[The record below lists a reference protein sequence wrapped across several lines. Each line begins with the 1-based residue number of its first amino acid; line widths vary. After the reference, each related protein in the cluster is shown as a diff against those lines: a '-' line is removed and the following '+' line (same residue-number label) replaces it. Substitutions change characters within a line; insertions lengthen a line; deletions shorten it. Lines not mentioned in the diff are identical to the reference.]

1 MGRRRGRRRAP
12 FKLKLSSDLIQSIA
26 AIFLIAAGG
35 ILFLSFTRQTF
46 ILRLIYQELTL
57 YAGWVS
63 FLAPFLFFAA
73 GLMLTKLRWRI
84 TKPNVFVGG
93 AVIITSLAVLTKS
106 GLWGQQI
113 RQNAAALITKPGV
126 IIIFSGLILVGIII
140 ITETPL
146 DEFLLKIA
154 SGFQKTKSAL
164 GSFKSKTALPAWNQ
178 RNRPVKIKGIGELD
192 SHEITAN
199 SSLANETQAVKTAA
213 PNPSPLEQKVLTNL
227 PGSASEIWKYPP
239 VSLLKDSFGGK
250 ADRGDVKNNA
260 DIIEKTLDSF
270 GIHARVVEFNGGPAI
285 TQYALEIALGTKLAK
300 ITTLQNDLARAL
312 ASPTGQIRI
321 EAPIPG
327 RSLVGI
333 EVPNH
338 SPEFVTLRKV
348 LTSKELKNNPSK
360 LAVALGLNV
369 SGHPIVADI
378 DQMPHV
384 LIAGATGSGKSVA
397 INSFLCTILFR
408 ASPEEVKLILIDP
421 KRVELTCYN
430 GIPHLLTPVI
440 VEPAM
445 VVSALKWAL
454 GEMER
459 RYKVFAEVGAK
470 NIASYN
476 EQSGFQAMPYILI
489 VVDELADVIM
499 FAPNEVEES
508 ITRLAQMARAT
519 GIHLIVATQRPSTDV
534 ITGLIKANIP
544 CRIAF
549 NVTSMVD
556 SRVILDSPGAEKLL
570 GRGDMLYIPP
580 NQAKPTRI
588 QGTFVS
594 DAEIN
599 QLINYLRQIGVR
611 PDYNLAVT
619 EKYQPGKSAGGRTG
633 ATFDENGAEVDD
645 LFDQAIRTIVQ
656 NHNASASFL
665 QRRLSIGYARAAR
678 ILDQLHH
685 YQAVGAA
692 DGAKPRKILI
702 KDAEAFL
709 GELHSGS

>member
-12 FKLKLSSDLIQSIA
+12 FKLKLSSDIIQSIA
-26 AIFLIAAGG
+26 AIILIVIGG
-35 ILFLSFTRQTF
+35 ILFLSFTRQTA
-46 ILRLIYQELTL
+46 ILRLIYQELKF
-57 YAGWVS
+57 YIGWVS
-63 FLAPFLFFAA
+63 FFAPFLFFSA

-84 TKPNVFVGG
+84 TKPNVFIGG
-93 AVIITSLAVLTKS
+93 IIIIVSLATLTKAGVLGS
-106 GLWGQQI
+106 EI
-113 RQNAAALITKPGV
+113 RNNTSVLITNPGSV
-126 IIIFSGLILVGIII
+126 IIFSGLILVGIII
-140 ITETPL
+140 LTETPL

-154 SGFQKTKSAL
+154 GGLQKTKNTFTSI
-164 GSFKSKTALPAWNQ
+164 KSKTALPVWNQ
-178 RNRPVKIKGIGELD
+178 KTKPVKIKGISELSD
-192 SHEITAN
+192 HDG
-199 SSLANETQAVKTAA
+199 SSARPSVDTSPSKTAA
-213 PNPSPLEQKVLTNL
+213 PGTPALEPKVLTNL
-227 PGSASEIWKYPP
+227 PGTVSGIWKYPP
-239 VSLLKDSFGGK
+239 VSLLKDTYGGK

-270 GIHARVVEFNGGPAI
+270 GIQARVVECNGGPAI
-285 TQYALEIALGTKLAK
+285 TQYVLEIALGTKLAK

-327 RSLVGI
+327 RDLVGI
-333 EVPNH
+333 EVPNR

-369 SGHPIVADI
+369 SGHPIIADI
-378 DQMPHV
+378 DMMPHV

-408 ASPEEVKLILIDP
+408 ASPEEVKLILVDP
-421 KRVELTCYN
+421 KRVELTGYN

-440 VEPAM
+440 IEPSM
-445 VVSALKWAL
+445 VISALKWAL

-459 RYKVFAEVGAK
+459 RYKIFAEVGAK

-519 GIHLIVATQRPSTDV
+519 GIHLVVATQRPSTDV

-570 GRGDMLYIPP
+570 GRGDMLYVPP

-588 QGTFVS
+588 QGAFVS
-594 DAEIN
+594 DAEIE
-599 QLINYLRQIGVR
+599 QLIKYLRQAGIQ
-611 PDYNLAVT
+611 PEYNLAVT
-619 EKYQPGKSAGGRTG
+619 EKYQPGKARAGTIS
-633 ATFDENGAEVDD
+633 DEDGTAVDD
-645 LFDQAIRTIVQ
+645 LFDQAVRTIVQ
-656 NHNASASFL
+656 NKNASASFL

-678 ILDQLHH
+678 ILDQLLHH
-685 YQAVGAA
+685 HVVSPA
-692 DGAKPRKILI
+692 DGAKPREILI

-709 GELHSGS
+709 RELHSSS

>member
-1 MGRRRGRRRAP
+1 MNFMGRRRGRRRAP

-26 AIFLIAAGG
+26 AIFLIAIGG
-35 ILFLSFTRQTF
+35 VLFLSFTRQTL
-46 ILRLIYQELTL
+46 ILRLVYQKLTI
-57 YAGWVS
+57 YAGWAS
-63 FLAPFLFFAA
+63 LFAPFLFFAA
-73 GLMLTKLRWRI
+73 GLMLTKLRWRV
-84 TKPNVFVGG
+84 TKPNVFIGG
-93 AVIITSLAVLTKS
+93 ALIIASSATLTKS
-106 GLWGQQI
+106 GILGLEIW
-113 RQNAAALITKPGV
+113 QNISTLITNSGAV
-126 IIIFSGLILVGIII
+126 IIFSGLILVGIII

-146 DEFLLKIA
+146 DEFLFKIVN
-154 SGFQKTKSAL
+154 GFQKIQNAL
-164 GSFKSKTALPAWNQ
+164 VSFKPKTALPSWNQ
-178 RNRPVKIKGIGELD
+178 KNKPVKIKGISELSD
-192 SHEITAN
+192 HDPAVISN
-199 SSLANETQAVKTAA
+199 STTEAQTTKTAA
-213 PNPSPLEQKVLTNL
+213 PNASPLEQKVLTNL
-227 PGSASEIWKYPP
+227 PGSVNEIWKYPP

-250 ADRGDVKNNA
+250 ADRGDVKKNA
-260 DIIEKTLDSF
+260 DIIEQTLESF
-270 GIHARVVEFNGGPAI
+270 GIQAHVSEYNGGPAV

-333 EVPNH
+333 EVPNR

-348 LTSKELKNNPSK
+348 ITSKELKNNPSK
-360 LAVALGLNV
+360 LAVALGLDV
-369 SGHPIVADI
+369 SGHPIIADI
-378 DQMPHV
+378 DQMPHI

-408 ASPEEVKLILIDP
+408 ASPEEVKLILVDP
-421 KRVELTCYN
+421 KRVELTGYN

-440 VEPAM
+440 VEPEM

-459 RYKVFAEVGAK
+459 RYKIFAEVGAK
-470 NIASYN
+470 NIAAYN

-489 VVDELADVIM
+489 VIDELADVMM
-499 FAPNEVEES
+499 FSPNEVEES

-519 GIHLIVATQRPSTDV
+519 GIHLVVATQRPSTDV

-594 DAEIN
+594 DSEID
-599 QLINYLRQIGVR
+599 QLIKYLRQIGVQ
-611 PDYNLAVT
+611 PEYNLAVT
-619 EKYQPGKSAGGRTG
+619 EKYPAGKTRAG
-633 ATFDENGAEVDD
+633 AVSDENGAEVDD

-656 NHNASASFL
+656 NNNASASFL

-678 ILDQLHH
+678 ILDQLRLH
-685 YQAVGAA
+685 QVVGEA
-692 DGAKPRKILI
+692 DGAKPRQILI
-702 KDAEAFL
+702 KDAELFL
-709 GELHSGS
+709 RQLHSSS

>member
-1 MGRRRGRRRAP
+1 MSLIMGRRRGRRRAP
-12 FKLKLSSDLIQSIA
+12 FKLKLSSDIIQSIA
-26 AIFLIAAGG
+26 AIFLIVTGG
-35 ILFLSFTRQTF
+35 VLFLSFTRQTF
-46 ILRLIYQELTL
+46 ILRYIYQELTF
-57 YAGWVS
+57 YTGWVS
-63 FLAPFLFFAA
+63 LFIPFLFFAA

-84 TKPNVFVGG
+84 TKPNILTGG
-93 AVIITSLAVLTKS
+93 AIIIVSLATLTKS
-106 GLWGQQI
+106 GVLGQQAWKNI
-113 RQNAAALITKPGV
+113 AVLITNTGTA
-126 IIIFSGLILVGIII
+126 IIFSGLILVGIII
-140 ITETPL
+140 LTETPL
-146 DEFLLKIA
+146 DEFLLKIV
-154 SGFQKTKSAL
+154 SSFQKTKKTL
-164 GSFKSKTALPAWNQ
+164 GSLKSKTALPVWNQ
-178 RNRPVKIKGIGELD
+178 KTKPVKIKGISELSDHD
-192 SHEITAN
+192 SVAVHSVT
-199 SSLANETQAVKTAA
+199 ETQSAKTAA
-213 PNPSPLEQKVLTNL
+213 PSISTLEQKVLTNL
-227 PGSASEIWKYPP
+227 PGSVSEVWKYPP

-270 GIHARVVEFNGGPAI
+270 GIQARVVECNGGPAI

-327 RSLVGI
+327 RNLVGI
-333 EVPNH
+333 EVPNR

-369 SGHPIVADI
+369 SGHPIIADI

-408 ASPEEVKLILIDP
+408 ASPEEVKLILVDP
-421 KRVELTCYN
+421 KRVELTGYN

-454 GEMER
+454 SEMER
-459 RYKVFAEVGAK
+459 RYKIFAEVGAK
-470 NIASYN
+470 NIAAYN

-519 GIHLIVATQRPSTDV
+519 GIHLVVATQRPSTDV

-544 CRIAF
+544 CRISF

-588 QGTFVS
+588 QGAFVS
-594 DAEIN
+594 DAEID
-599 QLINYLRQIGVR
+599 QLIKYLRQIGVQ
-611 PDYNLAVT
+611 PDYNLAIT
-619 EKYQPGKSAGGRTG
+619 EKYQPGKARAGTIS
-633 ATFDENGAEVDD
+633 DENGADVDD
-645 LFDQAIRTIVQ
+645 LFDQAVRTIVQ
-656 NHNASASFL
+656 NNNASASFL

-678 ILDQLHH
+678 ILDQLLHH
-685 YQAVGAA
+685 HLVSPA
-692 DGAKPRKILI
+692 DGAKPREILI

-709 GELHSGS
+709 RELHSAS